1 MRIIT
6 VMGNLFIEYVLFR
19 YHPNDAITIS
29 QANRKTDLGN
39 TEDSSSVFNMWRD
52 VVIVE
57 EDQRS
62 RYKYSII
69 RCSLCACSDSRM
81 LQSVGGKGE

>member
-1 MRIIT
+1 MKECFFKTKNI
-6 VMGNLFIEYVLFR
+6 FFR
-19 YHPNDAITIS
+19 YHLYDAVTIN
-29 QANRKTDLGN
+29 QENIKADFGK

-62 RYKYSII
+62 RYKYSIF
-69 RCSLCACSDSRM
+69 RLTLCAIADYRM
-81 LQSVGGKGE
+81 LQSVEEKVE